1 MSCEEST
8 FVSDFA
14 SVFCVFE
21 DMTMIVPCTI
31 KMENLALSRDLDDLV
46 LSRFL

>member
-21 DMTMIVPCTI
+21 DMIVPCTI